1 MRIFCMFAAA
11 IASMSTV
18 FCSAASAD
26 EIWRRTDAVL
36 IQACFDQLPGV
47 PPNTIQV
54 DGVADGVTSEERLTL
69 VGYTATKQPIYQ
81 GNIGHP
87 SRFSAMLL
95 HLPGT
100 RVSALANRP
109 VDLMKS
115 IDLWSGLDVR
125 GCTDDERASFR
136 LLNGQQPDRML
147 ACPDY
152 GIKMSIKVASSAE
165 QSLTLLHLKQRGVQ
179 EFNNLRGCGEF
190 IR

>member
-1 MRIFCMFAAA
+1 
-11 IASMSTV
+11 
-18 FCSAASAD
+18 
-26 EIWRRTDAVL
+26 
-36 IQACFDQLPGV
+36 
-47 PPNTIQV
+47 
-54 DGVADGVTSEERLTL
+54 VTSGEHLTL

-147 ACPDY
+147 ACPGY